1 MALAESD
8 VVRAFIGFTGPIIVT
23 VLDFCAQSQLA
34 AASKTHIVGSLVGS
48 AVLLMCR
55 VSTESHVVSIGS
67 LGDRRRR
74 FLGAVS
80 PEADVMSAWTASG
93 DEVKRFQNVVV
104 VVVVV
109 GVHIVEILV
118 NVDRRRSSK
127 PHVVLGPFLLRIG
140 LRQVEVLEYISSG
153 RNRAGKIQ
161 RGGKKWSVSKHCLY
175 ERHFSPTILQRMNES
190 TFQHWTVSV
199 VNVVGF
205 DLNLNEKNE
214 KKTVHKHFNLP
225 LLSLYLTCFITAWT
239 SVQVVYQQVSQQLVW
254 PR

>member
-1 MALAESD
+1 MALTESD

-109 GVHIVEILV
+109 VVGVHIVEILV

-161 RGGKKWSVSKHCLY
+161 RGGKK
-175 ERHFSPTILQRMNES
+175 
-190 TFQHWTVSV
+190 
-199 VNVVGF
+199 
-205 DLNLNEKNE
+205 
-214 KKTVHKHFNLP
+214 
-225 LLSLYLTCFITAWT
+225 
-239 SVQVVYQQVSQQLVW
+239 
-254 PR
+254 